1 MPTKKTL
8 TRPPVVTILGH
19 VDHGKTSILD
29 HIRKSNVQQKEEG
42 GITQAIGAY
51 QVSHQDK
58 LITFIDTP
66 GHEAFTSMRSRGGQ
80 VADLAVLVVAADD
93 GVMPQTKESIDHI
106 KKAKIPYVVA
116 INKMDLPAAQPD
128 KVKTG
133 LAELGEYVEGYGG
146 NIPFVEVSAKRE
158 VATIT
163 FNILS

>member
-1 MPTKKTL
+1 MGVLSSINESLDYEIAAIIAENLGFKVTKEEGKEKIVSISAKEKVRDIL
-8 TRPPVVTILGH
+8 KKEIKSKIVSRPPIVVIMGH

-106 KKAKIPYVVA
+106 KKGQ
-116 INKMDLPAAQPD
+116 NSL
-128 KVKTG
+128 
-133 LAELGEYVEGYGG
+133 
-146 NIPFVEVSAKRE
+146 RRCH
-158 VATIT
+158 
-163 FNILS
+163 